1 MLHGQ
6 GLSAQSSNVAA
17 AMLASA
23 VSQQIWS
30 QHSVSQRAGLSTY
43 GPGIDGDLHA
53 EVMTKVCHIGEMVR
67 AMSAQKRDLG
77 RRLKAAES
85 SNRQLRSEL
94 QHYKAGVRGLPQT
107 AQTSE
112 LHQGYAG
119 GVRGILVV
127 PTCNCWCFCG
137 NPPPIKPKCTS
148 FRPAVHCCMLLYEYG
163 MQ

>member
-6 GLSAQSSNVAA
+6 GLPAQSSNVAA

-23 VSQQIWS
+23 VSQQIWC
-30 QHSVSQRAGLSTY
+30 QHSLSQRAGLSTY
-43 GPGIDGDLHA
+43 GLCIAGEMHA

-94 QHYKAGVRGLPQT
+94 QHYRAGMRGLPQT
-107 AQTSE
+107 AHTSD

-127 PTCNCWCFCG
+127 PICYCWCFFG

-148 FRPAVHCCMLLYEYG
+148 FSPAVHCCMLSDE
-163 MQ
+163 